1 MSCGTIMVF
10 RDLKGGCKYCG
21 KPLRLTRRL
30 TGSRFCSVSHEQSQ
44 GRKYAEQM
52 AHLLR
57 QADPIA
63 TPPARL
69 DSQIPMN
76 LLPVPFTAAAP
87 QACPDPLWPA
97 KTADN
102 CAGER
107 RRPEWRF
114 VNSWQERRVVLPE
127 AIEAPVVGKATW
139 VDVIRTP

>member
-1 MSCGTIMVF
+1 
-10 RDLKGGCKYCG
+10 
-21 KPLRLTRRL
+21 
-30 TGSRFCSVSHEQSQ
+30 
-44 GRKYAEQM
+44 
-52 AHLLR
+52 
-57 QADPIA
+57 
-63 TPPARL
+63 
-69 DSQIPMN
+69 MN

-114 VNSWQERRVVLPE
+114 VNSWQERRVVLPK

-139 VDVIRTP
+139 VDVIRTPEEPARPVFGRQHQIESWANGLPCLPELRCAVA